1 MLYSN
6 TGFYH
11 KRGRIGLLGLAGWM
25 INHLPARLAVLC
37 ALALA
42 IPASAAEP
50 ARVVASIKPI
60 HSLVAA
66 VMQDAGSPR
75 LLIGGGASPHAY
87 SLKPSD
93 ARALQ
98 NADVVFWVGK
108 GLETFL
114 EKPLTALPATARVVE
129 LATAPGMTLLRSRPA
144 DVWDEP
150 HVDSEGARDGRERKE
165 PRDHSGSQVGSDMHV
180 WLDADNARAIVR
192 AAVAALIAADPD
204 RAEVYRR
211 NGERTDIRL
220 TSLDQA
226 LRSELMPLAGRP
238 YIVFHDAYGYLEH
251 RYGLTQVGSITM
263 SPERQSSALRI
274 AAIRRKI
281 VASKAG
287 CIFGEPQFEPA
298 LLMTV
303 TEGMTIRVSVL
314 DAEGG
319 IDVPPG
325 PDAYFAIM
333 QNIGSALNA
342 CLD

>member
-1 MLYSN
+1 
-6 TGFYH
+6 
-11 KRGRIGLLGLAGWM
+11 
-25 INHLPARLAVLC
+25 
-37 ALALA
+37 
-42 IPASAAEP
+42 
-50 ARVVASIKPI
+50 
-60 HSLVAA
+60 
-66 VMQDAGSPR
+66 
-75 LLIGGGASPHAY
+75 
-87 SLKPSD
+87 
-93 ARALQ
+93 
-98 NADVVFWVGK
+98 
-108 GLETFL
+108 
-114 EKPLTALPATARVVE
+114 
-129 LATAPGMTLLRSRPA
+129 
-144 DVWDEP
+144 
-150 HVDSEGARDGRERKE
+150 
-165 PRDHSGSQVGSDMHV
+165 MHV

-263 SPERQSSALRI
+263 SPERQPSALRI

-281 VASKAG
+281 VASKAA

-333 QNIGSALNA
+333 QNIGSALKA
-342 CLD
+342 CLGPAT